1 MPGRAE
7 DMPPSDML
15 SNWSSADVLTF
26 ALLLACTASLAV
38 AFREQQMMIWFGYL
52 EFAIVQQCAFFAF
65 TQILGAK
72 DVHERSNS
80 QMLLAAVVYPL
91 TLYAAGAMAWKS
103 RSGGMW
109 GQFWLGGVLHAI
121 LVIPINLQVP
131 SLNALSWRNELYVV
145 GDCTK
150 PGAVGNIVWGPLC
163 TGAAATLAAGFVRN
177 QAAGPVRSFFYF
189 AGAAIATI
197 ATASPFMFL
206 CVDIISWASE
216 FYLSSDQG
224 VQAIGAAEWQRFLAL
239 GWAATWEERWLGF
252 LRPAFFLPMDP
263 TIPILHEFFLH
274 IVVLAFLVGVAWTL
288 TRPQADWD
296 RDYPNLTVEAPVVII
311 VVYHLLLMYF
321 DGCCPALSTCAIIV
335 PSIAVVFKVGFDN
348 LPG

>member
-52 EFAIVQQCAFFAF
+52 EFAIVQQYAFFALMY
-65 TQILGAK
+65 ILGDK
-72 DVHERSNS
+72 DLHQRTNS

-131 SLNALSWRNELYVV
+131 SLNALCWQHEWYVV

-150 PGAVGNIVWGPLC
+150 PGAAGNIVTGPLC

-206 CVDIISWASE
+206 CVDIISWASA
-216 FYLSSDQG
+216 FYPSSDQD
-224 VQAIGAAEWQRFLAL
+224 WL
-239 GWAATWEERWLGF
+239 GWTYEWEERWLGF
-252 LRPAFFLPMDP
+252 LRPAFFLPTDP
-263 TIPILHEFFLH
+263 TIAILHEFFVH
-274 IVVLAFLVGVAWTL
+274 IIVLAFLVGVAWTL

-321 DGCCPALSTCAIIV
+321 DGCCPAFSTCAIII
-335 PSIAVVFKVGFDN
+335 PSIVIVFKIGFAN